1 MPQVISN
8 RRRSA
13 AAAAFVLVLASL
25 VLAACGSSSNS
36 SSSSTASTVKT
47 SASTLAAGQAAARSV
62 LGRLTAIRACLK
74 KNGVTLPERKPGQ
87 RPPGGL
93 LGGGGPPAIPK
104 GMSRAKYDA
113 VLKKCGAGF
122 ARTFNGGVR
131 IKSPAVKQ
139 ALAKFAACMRSS
151 GVSVPTPNTSG
162 NGPIFNT
169 KGLNTSS
176 PQFRA
181 AEAKCRSDL
190 QGAFRASP
198 GGAPQGS
205 PSTTTG

>member
-1 MPQVISN
+1 MPQAISN

-13 AAAAFVLVLASL
+13 AAAVLIAVLASL

-36 SSSSTASTVKT
+36 SSSSSTTSTVNT

-104 GMSRAKYDA
+104 GMSRAQYDA

-122 ARTFNGGVR
+122 ARSFNGGAR

-151 GVSVPTPNTSG
+151 GVSVPTPDTSG

-198 GGAPQGS
+198 GGAPHGS
-205 PSTTTG
+205 PSTTG